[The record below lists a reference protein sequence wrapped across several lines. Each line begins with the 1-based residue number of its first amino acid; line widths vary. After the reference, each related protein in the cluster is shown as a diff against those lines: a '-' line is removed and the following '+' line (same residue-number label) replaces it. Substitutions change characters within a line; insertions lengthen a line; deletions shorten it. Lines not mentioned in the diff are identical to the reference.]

1 MARAAVSKRLNGA
14 SSDRKDILN
23 RLLEARDENGEPLS
37 FDELVAEAISMLI
50 GVSSLYHLAK
60 YVRLLTHI
68 SSGIRYNLQHIQRH
82 RFLSVKEC

>member
-1 MARAAVSKRLNGA
+1 MARAAVTKRLNDA

-50 GVSSLYHLAK
+50 GVSPLYRSVQD
-60 YVRLLTHI
+60 VRPLTYM
-68 SSGIRYNLQHIQRH
+68 SSGIRYNLQHVERY
-82 RFLSVKEC
+82 RFLSVEKC